1 MEEFLQAGPS
11 SNAPDDLRLSVFVS
25 PGRTY
30 RRSNILLARAHFSG
44 TLEFLTAAWGKLL
57 GYETHEFAGKTL
69 RHLIGIATP
78 VSARAVDAILD
89 EMNLAPVNLSLRC
102 RDGRIKG
109 LKLHRRFDPHER
121 RMYIVADETLENHP
135 DNCATSPS

>member
-1 MEEFLQAGPS
+1 MEEILQAGPS

-30 RRSNILLARAHFSG
+30 KRSNVLLARAHCSG
-44 TLEFLTAAWGKLL
+44 TLEFLTAAWEKLL
-57 GYETHEFAGKTL
+57 GYEAHELAGKTL

-89 EMNLAPVNLSLRC
+89 EVNLEPVNLDLRC

-121 RMYIVADETLENHP
+121 RMYIVADETL
-135 DNCATSPS
+135 DNYAADPAMGPS